1 MSPVARRARR
11 RSTKRA
17 FATGALLAALGAA
30 VACGAVR
37 DEDPAVE
44 APAPTPAAAAVTAA
58 VPVVSAPAPE
68 PAYAKPAEASLADQ
82 ARAIIASS
90 CGTCHT
96 TSSPQANPKA
106 LAIYD
111 LDRPD
116 WGATMSRAQLDSFSK
131 RVAGKAEWAG
141 EPRATLDAY
150 VEELRARAGG

>member
-1 MSPVARRARR
+1 VPV
-11 RSTKRA
+11 
-17 FATGALLAALGAA
+17 
-30 VACGAVR
+30 V
-37 DEDPAVE
+37 
-44 APAPTPAAAAVTAA
+44 AAAA
-58 VPVVSAPAPE
+58 PE
-68 PAYAKPAEASLADQ
+68 AAYAPHVDASLADQ
-82 ARAIIASS
+82 AREIIRPT

-116 WGATMSRAQLDSFSK
+116 WGATMSRAQLDSFRK

-150 VEELRARAGG
+150 VEELRARAER

>member
-1 MSPVARRARR
+1 VRRA
-11 RSTKRA
+11 A
-17 FATGALLAALGAA
+17 AATAALLAALGA
-30 VACGAVR
+30 VLACGAPR
-37 DEDPAVE
+37 DEDAAGE
-44 APAPTPAAAAVTAA
+44 ALAPAPAAASVAA
-58 VPVVSAPAPE
+58 DVPVVAASAPE

-82 ARAIIASS
+82 AREIIRSS

-111 LDRPD
+111 LERPD
-116 WGATMSRAQLDSFSK
+116 WGATMSRAQLDSFAR

-150 VEELRARAGG
+150 VEDLRGRAER